1 MRLASID
8 HAQFLNDLIQ
18 DANRANATF
27 YTIDPRGL
35 AVFDTPIHR
44 DADEV
49 GLPLNVIDD
58 MSSMRQRHDA
68 MANLASGTDGTALM
82 NSNDLDSGLAPDR

>member
-1 MRLASID
+1 MRLASIN

-27 YTIDPRGL
+27 YTIDPPGL

-44 DADEV
+44 DADGV
-49 GLPLNVIDD
+49 GFSLNVIDAC
-58 MSSMRQRHDA
+58 RA
-68 MANLASGTDGTALM
+68 CASATMPWPISRPAPTAPR
-82 NSNDLDSGLAPDR
+82 S